1 MKSMTIVAVDDEEI
15 SLMCLE
21 AVLSSMDDVDQVL
34 TFTNAED
41 TIEYFKTGKADAAF
55 LDIQLY
61 LSGGTLNGLM
71 LAAKIKE
78 LCPECHVVFV
88 TSCRE
93 YAVDAFKLHVSGYI
107 VKPVTREAARKELD
121 YIIMEKR
128 AASNARG
135 FVEEKEEEPK
145 VRVQCFGNFEV
156 FWKNKPVVFQ
166 LSKAK
171 ELFAYL
177 VHRKG
182 ASVSMAE
189 LAAVLFEDKED
200 GLSVQSQIRNLVASM
215 RKTFSSLGCPDLF
228 NKSRGYIS
236 IKTDLTDCD
245 YYSFMNG
252 DSDAINEY
260 SGEYMA
266 QYSWAEFTVGYLE
279 GVVNREI

>member
-1 MKSMTIVAVDDEEI
+1 MTVVAVDDEEI
-15 SLMCLE
+15 SLICLE
-21 AVLSSMDDVDQVL
+21 AVLDSMDDVDKVL
-34 TFTNAED
+34 TFSNAED
-41 TIEYFKTGKADAAF
+41 TIDYFKTGKADAAF

-78 LCPECHVVFV
+78 LCPDCHVVFV
-88 TSCRE
+88 TSCPE

-135 FVEEKEEEPK
+135 FIEEKEEEPK

-236 IKTDLTDCD
+236 IKTDLINCD

>member
-1 MKSMTIVAVDDEEI
+1 MTVVAVDDEEI

-21 AVLSSMDDVDQVL
+21 AVLDSMDDVDKVL
-34 TFTNAED
+34 TFSNAED
-41 TIEYFKTGKADAAF
+41 TIDYFKTGKADAAF

-88 TSCRE
+88 TSCPE

-156 FWKNKPVVFQ
+156 FWKNKPIIFQ

-171 ELFAYL
+171 GLFAYL

>member
-1 MKSMTIVAVDDEEI
+1 MTVVAVDDEEI

-21 AVLSSMDDVDQVL
+21 AVLDSMDDVDKVL
-34 TFTNAED
+34 TFSNAED
-41 TIEYFKTGKADAAF
+41 TIDYFKTGKADAAF

-88 TSCRE
+88 TSCPE

-107 VKPVTREAARKELD
+107 VKPVTREAAKKELD

-156 FWKNKPVVFQ
+156 FWKNKPIIFQ

-236 IKTDLTDCD
+236 IKTDLIDCD

>member
-1 MKSMTIVAVDDEEI
+1 MTVVAVDDEEI

-21 AVLSSMDDVDQVL
+21 AVLEGMDDVDKVL
-34 TFTNAED
+34 TFSNAED
-41 TIEYFKTGKADAAF
+41 AIDYFKTGKADAAF

-78 LCPECHVVFV
+78 LCSDCHVVFV
-88 TSCRE
+88 TSCPE

-121 YIIMEKR
+121 YILMEKK
-128 AASNARG
+128 AASNARVI
-135 FVEEKEEEPK
+135 FEEKEEPK
-145 VRVQCFGNFEV
+145 LKVQCFGNFEV

-215 RKTFSSLGCPDLF
+215 RKTFSTLGCPDLF

-236 IKTDLTDCD
+236 IKTDFIDCD
-245 YYSFMNG
+245 YYSFMSG

-279 GVVNREI
+279 GVVNREL

>member
-1 MKSMTIVAVDDEEI
+1 MTVVAVDDEEI

-21 AVLSSMDDVDQVL
+21 AVLDSMDDVDKVL
-34 TFTNAED
+34 TFSNAED
-41 TIEYFKTGKADAAF
+41 TIDYFKTGKADAAF

-88 TSCRE
+88 TSCPE

-236 IKTDLTDCD
+236 IKTDLINCD

>member
-1 MKSMTIVAVDDEEI
+1 MTVVAVDDEEI

-21 AVLSSMDDVDQVL
+21 AVLDSMDDVDKVL
-34 TFTNAED
+34 TFSNAED
-41 TIEYFKTGKADAAF
+41 TIDYFKTGKADAAF

-71 LAAKIKE
+71 LAAQIKE

-88 TSCRE
+88 TSCPE

-156 FWKNKPVVFQ
+156 FWKNKPIIFQ

-236 IKTDLTDCD
+236 IKTDLIDCD

>member
-1 MKSMTIVAVDDEEI
+1 MTVVAVDDEEI

-21 AVLSSMDDVDQVL
+21 AVLDSMDDVDKVL
-34 TFTNAED
+34 TFSNAED
-41 TIEYFKTGKADAAF
+41 TIDYFKIGKADAAF

-78 LCPECHVVFV
+78 LCPDCHVVFV
-88 TSCRE
+88 TSCPE

-128 AASNARG
+128 AASNSRG
-135 FVEEKEEEPK
+135 FIEEKEEESK

-236 IKTDLTDCD
+236 VKTDLIDCD

>member
-1 MKSMTIVAVDDEEI
+1 MTVVAVDDEEI
-15 SLMCLE
+15 SVMCLE
-21 AVLSSMDDVDQVL
+21 AVLDSMDDVDKVL
-34 TFTNAED
+34 TFSNAED
-41 TIEYFKTGKADAAF
+41 TIDYFKTGKADAAF

-88 TSCRE
+88 TSCPE

-156 FWKNKPVVFQ
+156 FWKNKPIIFQ

-236 IKTDLTDCD
+236 IKTDLIDCD

>member
-1 MKSMTIVAVDDEEI
+1 MTVVAVDDEEI

-21 AVLSSMDDVDQVL
+21 AVLDSMDDVDKVL
-34 TFTNAED
+34 TFSNAED
-41 TIEYFKTGKADAAF
+41 TIDYFKIGKADAAF

-78 LCPECHVVFV
+78 LCPDCHVVFV
-88 TSCRE
+88 TSCPE

-128 AASNARG
+128 AASNARC
-135 FVEEKEEEPK
+135 FIEEKEEEPK

-215 RKTFSSLGCPDLF
+215 RKTFSALGCPGLF

-236 IKTDLTDCD
+236 IKTNIIDCD